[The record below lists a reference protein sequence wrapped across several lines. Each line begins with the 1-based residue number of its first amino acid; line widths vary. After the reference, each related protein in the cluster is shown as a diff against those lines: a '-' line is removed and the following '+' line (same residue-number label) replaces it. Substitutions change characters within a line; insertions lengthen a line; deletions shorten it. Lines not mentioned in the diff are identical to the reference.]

1 MLNKIIIDEANKDFD
16 KAIQIVRENGSVVIT
31 MNEEQYILQRYNND
45 EEFADDASIK
55 KTSEEFIGKYLE
67 AFKEL
72 AK

>member
-1 MLNKIIIDEANKDFD
+1 MLNKIIIDEANKDFN
-16 KAIQIVRENGSVVIT
+16 KAIQIVCENGSVVIA

-55 KTSEEFIGKYLE
+55 KTSEEFIEKYPE